1 MNGSYLGRVF
11 RKETGNTVLKYVT
24 NLRIEK
30 AKYLLRSRNYTVSE
44 TAYRVGYQTSQ
55 YFSQIF
61 MKTVGVSPQE
71 YKRWEEK
78 N

>member
-1 MNGSYLGRVF
+1 M
-11 RKETGNTVLKYVT
+11 T

-30 AKYLLRSRNYTVSE
+30 AKQFLREKNYTVSE
-44 TAYRVGYQTSQ
+44 TAYQVGYQTSQ

-78 N
+78 NQKTHS